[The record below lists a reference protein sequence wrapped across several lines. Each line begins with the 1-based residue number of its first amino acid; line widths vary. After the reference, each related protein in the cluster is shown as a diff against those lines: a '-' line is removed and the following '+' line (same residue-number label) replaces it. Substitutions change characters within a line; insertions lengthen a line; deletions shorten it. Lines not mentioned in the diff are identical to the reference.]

1 MDRRNHRAREL
12 KTESING
19 ELSEL
24 RESFARARLLVLGEE
39 VSTVGVGG
47 LSEKTVHKILKL
59 TLEPNT
65 ENHEVK
71 YLGSIADIMNESG
84 IIEIQ
89 SKAPY
94 LLEKKLKKFL
104 PYTRVT
110 LVMPVIREKYIR
122 WIDPETGEITEP
134 KKSPKKEDVY
144 TVLNALSSIA
154 DFVFDPNF
162 HLKLIYLSVDE
173 YKRLDGWDKT
183 RKRGGSRAD
192 KVPSAILDVL
202 DFHSPEDYL
211 SFIPEGLREEFL
223 AKEFSALIKHPSRFT
238 YFVIKFFEK
247 LGFVTKVG
255 KEGRAFVYKR
265 KDK

>member
-1 MDRRNHRAREL
+1 MKNDSFDR
-12 KTESING
+12 ESSLIQ
-19 ELSEL
+19 LS
-24 RESFARARLLVLGEE
+24 ESFARARLLVLGEE

-71 YLGSIADIMNESG
+71 YLGSIADIMNDNG
-84 IIEIQ
+84 IFEIQ

-104 PYTRVT
+104 PHTKVT
-110 LVMPVIREKYIR
+110 LVIPIIREKYIR

-144 TVLNALSSIA
+144 TALNALSSIA
-154 DFVFDPNF
+154 DFIFEPDF

-192 KVPSAILDVL
+192 KVPSAILDTL

-211 SFIPEGLREEFL
+211 SLIPENLGEEFL
-223 AKEFSALIKHPSRFT
+223 AKEFAALIKRPSRFT
-238 YFVIKFFEK
+238 YFVIKFFER
-247 LGFVTKVG
+247 LGFISRVG
-255 KEGRAFVYKR
+255 KEGRAVVYKR